1 METDSDHAREK
12 PPDYV
17 ERDDLTISR
26 PGSSDGALV
35 AGDVG
40 FGVDLARLYRRAE
53 NNAMAH
59 LTRVKAALKAART
72 EEEFWPMATQALA
85 ELSGAQYAFIS
96 KRMLVDDHDATV
108 EMPPHGS
115 PGSCLMSQ
123 AFYYNDGSGQSGNPR
138 NVKYQAYGC
147 PCEHMKHNRVLLIP
161 ERIGEIFPNNPNA
174 PLLVVPPEAYLG
186 VPLFDNEGKCFAH
199 FGVMWSKVGL
209 QKQTLSWAFLE
220 MIFHALEDVLLSG
233 FLERG
238 RFGSALKQISNPYA
252 VIPHEAI
259 SAAQSLKP
267 YARNLSHELRTPMQ
281 GVVGMLDVMYATVQ
295 EASEGQRDLQVRSTL
310 DNLRESIEVAQDSS
324 RRAVEAAD
332 NVVHAYDMGM
342 GVPET
347 PISPP
352 DEEDNPVDKH
362 SAPRRDR
369 RTDIVVT
376 GESVP
381 INFKGHKRRRESRS
395 ESRVPSTKYRR
406 VDTAPEAQYFQ
417 TNTLSTLPRSFT
429 DPSTPL
435 PLGPPSPTFAHLEQS
450 EQVSIPPG
458 LRHTNLRDLLQF
470 LINDLLKV
478 GGRPESAIAMETQ
491 GGEDIEVRVRTP
503 SGEEKI
509 KHIRWV
515 VDSSVPDTILIEEQ
529 SLVKVISSVYSN
541 AVKFTEAGDVSL
553 HAYASP
559 KSRYVVIRVRD
570 TGAGIREEFV
580 PRLFQAFSK
589 EDDSLTRTSEGLGL
603 GLMVAKGLARK
614 LGGDLNLVHTKTN
627 GPERGTEFEIRV
639 PMTPSD
645 VISRPSTPVGSP
657 APSSRSRRST
667 IEHEGLG
674 HQRTRS
680 GNFLPYKATA
690 PKLPRRESES
700 PPRASVGTPSPPQS
714 VANRMVASSLQRLS
728 KTPRRTSPNKRPG
741 EFDRTL
747 AQRFPLTFLVVEDNK
762 INRKLLVS
770 MLHKLGY
777 DKVHEAYD
785 GSHAVRQMEA
795 LRGEIDVVLMDL
807 WMPYMD
813 GYEASERILNMSWNP
828 PQSEDPETSGKIHE
842 QDRGNKVPT
851 ILAVTADVT
860 DGALEKAATVGMK
873 GFLTKPF
880 KVVDLER
887 LILEYCATRR
897 SEGEA
902 MIS

>member
-1 METDSDHAREK
+1 MTA
-12 PPDYV
+12 
-17 ERDDLTISR
+17 LT
-26 PGSSDGALV
+26 V
-35 AGDVG
+35 
-40 FGVDLARLYRRAE
+40 
-53 NNAMAH
+53 
-59 LTRVKAALKAART
+59 
-72 EEEFWPMATQALA
+72 TQ
-85 ELSGAQYAFIS
+85 
-96 KRMLVDDHDATV
+96 
-108 EMPPHGS
+108 
-115 PGSCLMSQ
+115 
-123 AFYYNDGSGQSGNPR
+123 
-138 NVKYQAYGC
+138 
-147 PCEHMKHNRVLLIP
+147 
-161 ERIGEIFPNNPNA
+161 
-174 PLLVVPPEAYLG
+174 
-186 VPLFDNEGKCFAH
+186 
-199 FGVMWSKVGL
+199 
-209 QKQTLSWAFLE
+209 
-220 MIFHALEDVLLSG
+220 
-233 FLERG
+233 
-238 RFGSALKQISNPYA
+238 
-252 VIPHEAI
+252 
-259 SAAQSLKP
+259 
-267 YARNLSHELRTPMQ
+267 
-281 GVVGMLDVMYATVQ
+281 
-295 EASEGQRDLQVRSTL
+295 
-310 DNLRESIEVAQDSS
+310 
-324 RRAVEAAD
+324 
-332 NVVHAYDMGM
+332 VHAYDMGM

-362 SAPRRDR
+362 AIPRHER
-369 RTDIVVT
+369 RTDIIVT
-376 GESVP
+376 GENVP

-395 ESRVPSTKYRR
+395 ASRATSLKHRR
-406 VDTAPEAQYFQ
+406 IIGTSDAPPVHGDDLYAI
-417 TNTLSTLPRSFT
+417 PRSFT
-429 DPSTPL
+429 DPTNAL
-435 PLGPPSPTFAHLEQS
+435 PVGPPSPTLAHLEQS
-450 EQVSIPPG
+450 EQVSVPPG

-478 GGRPESAIAMETQ
+478 GGRPESAIAIETP

-515 VDSSVPDTILIEEQ
+515 VESTVPDTILIEEQ

-541 AVKFTEAGDVSL
+541 AVKFTEEGDVSL
-553 HAYASP
+553 HAHAST
-559 KSRYVVIRVRD
+559 KSRNVIIRVRD

-580 PRLFQAFSK
+580 PRLFHAFSK

-614 LGGDLNLVHTKTN
+614 LGGDLNLVHTRTS

-645 VISRPSTPVGSP
+645 VISRPSTPSGSP
-657 APSSRSRRST
+657 APSTRSRRST
-667 IEHEGLG
+667 LDNDVMG

-680 GNFLPYKATA
+680 GSGFPYKNAL
-690 PKLPRRESES
+690 KLGGRLSES

-714 VANRMVASSLQRLS
+714 VANRMVANSLQRVS

-741 EFDRTL
+741 DFDRTL

-777 DKVHEAYD
+777 HNVHEAYD

-828 PQSEDPETSGKIHE
+828 PQSEDPESTGKPNE
-842 QDRGNKVPT
+842 TVGKVPT

-897 SEGEA
+897 PEPEVMVA
-902 MIS
+902 